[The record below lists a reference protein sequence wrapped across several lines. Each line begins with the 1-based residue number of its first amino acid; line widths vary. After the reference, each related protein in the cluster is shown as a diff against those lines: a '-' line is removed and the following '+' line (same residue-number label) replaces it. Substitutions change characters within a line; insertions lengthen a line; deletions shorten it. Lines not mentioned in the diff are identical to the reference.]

1 MKDPIKNTT
10 KLPGEIRLI
19 GYDSGVSS
27 TTKKTS
33 KSKKS
38 YEKASWNT
46 KGNYIL

>member
-27 TTKKTS
+27 TTKKHQTI
-33 KSKKS
+33 
-38 YEKASWNT
+38 T
-46 KGNYIL
+46 QCLHL